1 MARAP
6 RPWPLGTAA
15 PLAIAIVIGAILLGP
30 ASSGRVGSTGGV
42 APIVPTASARP
53 FAPAL
58 ARAPDAA
65 SVESRLVPSPPP
77 PSPRPSASTSEP
89 SPARHPAVS
98 AVLRSQSP
106 TTAAS
111 TNAYALDLY
120 VGGDFVHQATDTY
133 CVPASIA
140 TMVNLMI
147 HGPGGRRLDQTTLY
161 RLARRYSSDRLV
173 GPGAEPAG
181 MARTLDALGYGRY
194 RVVAV
199 PTRAGAIRLAA
210 RAIRRTHR
218 PAALFVWRGAHAW
231 VMSGFR
237 ATADPARTSR
247 FAVTAVRVE
256 DVWYPRISSIW
267 GRSYRPD
274 TLVPVGRLG
283 ADYLRWHRPT
293 VRYAELDGR
302 YVLVVPA

>member
-1 MARAP
+1 MARVP
-6 RPWPLGTAA
+6 RPRPLVAA
-15 PLAIAIVIGAILLGP
+15 GPLAIAIGGAILLGS
-30 ASSGRVGSTGGV
+30 ASGGRVGSRGG
-42 APIVPTASARP
+42 AAP

-58 ARAPDAA
+58 AGAADAA
-65 SVESRLVPSPPP
+65 SVGSPFVPSPPPSP

-89 SPARHPAVS
+89 SPPPYPAVS
-98 AVLRSQSP
+98 AVP
-106 TTAAS
+106 P
-111 TNAYALDLY
+111 YVLDLY
-120 VGGDFVHQATDTY
+120 AAGDFVPQATDTY

-147 HGPGGRRLDQTTLY
+147 RGPGGRRLDQTTLY
-161 RLARRYSSDRLV
+161 RLARRYSSDRLL

-181 MARTLDALGYGRY
+181 MARTLDALRHGRY
-194 RVVAV
+194 RVAAV
-199 PTRAGAIRLAA
+199 PTRAAAIRLAA

-218 PAALFVWRGAHAW
+218 PVALFVWRGAHAW

-274 TLVPVGRLG
+274 SLVPVRQLG
-283 ADYLRWHRPT
+283 GDYLRWQRPT

-302 YVLVVPA
+302 YVLVVPV